1 MNRQELNKLSGRLKS
16 LLIKRFIFCYL
27 LYIMAGI
34 ILFIGAFL
42 YYRSK
47 IWYGDETFYILAH
60 LALNFITP
68 ILLIYAIAGAIG
80 LGVYFLRRA
89 CRYLDEFLA
98 ASENL
103 FLGKENESSFSEEL
117 EPVAQYLDT
126 VQKTLKE
133 SQRAAHEAEQKKND
147 LVVYL
152 AHDLKTPLTSVIGYL
167 TLLNEEE
174 EISPKLQ
181 KKYLGVSLEKAERLE
196 DLINEFFEITRFNLT
211 HLTLELSEINLTRM
225 LEQTIFEF
233 NPMFLEKNLICK
245 LDAPGN
251 YFYLCDPDKIQRV
264 FDNLLRNAVNY
275 SYPDSQI
282 LIVLKETEESLLLSV
297 QNAGNTIPAEKLD
310 RIFDQFFR
318 LDVSRNARNGG
329 AGLGLAI
336 AKEIVELHHGTIS
349 AQSNDNQIL
358 FSVELPLHPQAEQAI
373 NIFRNS

>member
-1 MNRQELNKLSGRLKS
+1 
-16 LLIKRFIFCYL
+16 
-27 LYIMAGI
+27 MAGF
-34 ILFIGAFL
+34 LVFTGAFL
-42 YYRSK
+42 YYRSQ

-60 LALNFITP
+60 LIQNYIVP
-68 ILLIYAIAGAIG
+68 LLFLYAIAGALG
-80 LGVYFLRRA
+80 LGIYFLRKA
-89 CRYLDEFLA
+89 CSYLDEFLT

-103 FLGKENESSFSEEL
+103 FLGREKESIFSEEL

-133 SQRAAHEAEQKKND
+133 SQRAAREAEQKKND

-174 EISPKLQ
+174 QISVKLQ
-181 KKYLGVSLEKAERLE
+181 KKYIGVALEKSERLE
-196 DLINEFFEITRFNLT
+196 DLINEFFEITRFSLT
-211 HLTLELSEINLTRM
+211 HLTLELSRINLTRM

-233 NPMFLEKNLICK
+233 NPMFLEKNLVCN
-245 LDAPGN
+245 LDAPAN

-282 LIVLKETEESLLLSV
+282 RIVLKENGGTLLLTV

-310 RIFDQFFR
+310 RIFEQFFR
-318 LDVSRNARNGG
+318 LDVSRNVKSGG

-336 AKEIVELHHGTIS
+336 AKEIVELHGGTIL
-349 AQSNDNQIL
+349 AQSEDQKIL
-358 FSVELPLHPQAEQAI
+358 FSVELPLHPKAQQAI
-373 NIFRNS
+373 DIFRNS